1 MKYIITLTLFLFANM
16 ITSALAQKL
25 IVSDTTIQHDGLE
38 RACIIVLMDPD
49 VKTIKGQ
56 VQNWLRSEHKVRLK
70 GFGFLANADVLTAE
84 KVRLSRISA
93 KQMDFFVRVL
103 QRGDYS
109 EMCVFASLGYNI
121 HITPED
127 YPSEYG
133 EMKKLVF
140 DFLDDFLPSWYQ
152 EQIEETQKLIEDLQK
167 EQSKLTANIA
177 RNDKEIEKLTKQNN
191 GMHEELGKIK
201 TGLQKNAEILGT
213 QKEKLSGIHSNLEIN
228 KRKNN

>member
-1 MKYIITLTLFLFANM
+1 MKYIITLTLFLVTNM
-16 ITSALAQKL
+16 ITSAFAQKL
-25 IVSDTTIQHDGLE
+25 NVSDTTIQHDGLE
-38 RACIIVLMDPD
+38 RACIVVLMDPD

-56 VQNWLRSEHKVRLK
+56 IQNWLRSEHKVRLK
-70 GFGFLANADVLTAE
+70 GFGFLANADVLIAE
-84 KVRLSRISA
+84 KVSLSQIST

-140 DFLDDFLPSWYQ
+140 DFLDDFLPTWYQ
-152 EQIEETQKLIEDLQK
+152 EQLEETQKLIEDLQK
-167 EQSKLTANIA
+167 EQSKLTANIT
-177 RNDKEIEKLTKQNN
+177 RNEKEIEKLTKQNE
-191 GMHEELGKIK
+191 GMHEELGKIE
-201 TGLQKNAEILGT
+201 TGLQKNAEIIVVQRG
-213 QKEKLSGIHSNLEIN
+213 KLNGIHTNLELN